1 MRRRPPRSTR
11 TDTLFPYTTLFRSHL
26 AALCLP
32 LALAAA
38 PAHAAQEPA
47 DPQQPGPLLVNPLL
61 VDPVVA
67 GPLPTVLVPPDPPLP
82 DPVRAM
88 IDAAFASGDNDDVEA
103 VVKFARRTHPSNIG
117 EIDAL
122 LAYYR
127 SGHPPHSPFDPVRDL
142 LAAAMASGQAADVEA
157 VAKLAKATTPEDA
170 AEIEE
175 QVVAYRAERHR
186 LKDVDG
192 RG

>member
-67 GPLPTVLVPPDPPLP
+67 GPLPAVPGPPDPPLP
-82 DPVRAM
+82 HPVRAR
-88 IDAAFASGDNDDVEA
+88 IDAAFASGD
-103 VVKFARRTHPSNIG
+103 H
-117 EIDAL
+117 
-122 LAYYR
+122 
-127 SGHPPHSPFDPVRDL
+127 
-142 LAAAMASGQAADVEA
+142 AAVEA
-157 VAKLAKATTPEDA
+157 VATLPRPNPPCKNGATHTPHA
-170 AEIEE
+170 
-175 QVVAYRAERHR
+175 QSQ
-186 LKDVDG
+186 
-192 RG
+192 